1 MLSLLKQLPLFKR
14 IFSNGDI
21 QRPLGRWS
29 LVDDSR
35 KTYRRSELANE
46 DHCGT
51 CSEYINQQ
59 KEQKEIEEFYQIVIY
74 SESVPDK
81 HITNNKPP

>member
-35 KTYRRSELANE
+35 KAYRRSELANE

-51 CSEYINQQ
+51 CATYAMRQS
-59 KEQKEIEEFYQIVIY
+59 
-74 SESVPDK
+74 DK
-81 HITNNKPP
+81 NIQRIHIRVDKNKKK

>member
-1 MLSLLKQLPLFKR
+1 MNFKHIIEVFKAASRKQVKT
-14 IFSNGDI
+14 
-21 QRPLGRWS
+21 PLGRWN
-29 LVDDSR
+29 LDNHTQT
-35 KTYRRSELANE
+35 KLKINYANE

-81 HITNNKPP
+81 HITDNKPP

>member
-35 KTYRRSELANE
+35 KAYRRSELANE

-51 CSEYINQQ
+51 CVNPP
-59 KEQKEIEEFYQIVIY
+59 KKEIK
-74 SESVPDK
+74 S
-81 HITNNKPP
+81 TNQ

>member
-1 MLSLLKQLPLFKR
+1 MLSLFKKIPFLKR

-29 LVDDSR
+29 LVDHSQ
-35 KTYRRSELANE
+35 KAYRRSELANE

-51 CSEYINQQ
+51 CATYAMRQSDKNIQ
-59 KEQKEIEEFYQIVIY
+59 KIH
-74 SESVPDK
+74 VPLDK
-81 HITNNKPP
+81 NKKK

>member
-1 MLSLLKQLPLFKR
+1 MLSLLKQLTLFKR

-35 KTYRRSELANE
+35 KAYRRSELANE

-51 CSEYINQQ
+51 CATYAMRQSDKNIQKIHVPLEKNQ
-59 KEQKEIEEFYQIVIY
+59 KK
-74 SESVPDK
+74 
-81 HITNNKPP
+81 

>member
-1 MLSLLKQLPLFKR
+1 MN
-14 IFSNGDI
+14 FSKTI
-21 QRPLGRWS
+21 QMFVASIGKTPKTPLGRWN
-29 LVDDSR
+29 LDSPR
-35 KTYRRSELANE
+35 HAMLKTHYANE

-81 HITNNKPP
+81 HITDNKPS

>member
-35 KTYRRSELANE
+35 KAYRRSELANE

-51 CSEYINQQ
+51 CAMRQSDKNIQKIHVPLEKNQ
-59 KEQKEIEEFYQIVIY
+59 KK
-74 SESVPDK
+74 
-81 HITNNKPP
+81 